1 MNFAWAYR
9 PLFSTSAGELRF
21 ASPVWLLLL
30 LAVPIVLAGALFL
43 HKRHPAVLRFSSASL
58 LKKAMANTA
67 SSTIWRTLLWTLRG
81 VALIAFIV
89 GMARPQYGRV
99 ERQAFSDGIDIL
111 LALDVSLS
119 MRANDFYPSRLE
131 AAKLV
136 VAEFVENRKGDRIGL
151 VIFGKDAAALVPL
164 TFDYPV
170 LAQFIQRI
178 QFSLVNGEQTAIGMG
193 LMTALSKLEDSKAKS
208 KVVILLT
215 DGENNAGRVGPLVA
229 AEAAKTLGIRVYTI
243 GVGSDAPAS
252 IFGGHEPGIDEEV
265 LTKIA
270 DMTGGLYFRATD
282 EKKLGGIYDQI
293 DKLEK
298 TRVESTQFENFRELA
313 PWLVMLA
320 LAALAGVAILRST
333 RWVEVP

>member
-1 MNFAWAYR
+1 MNFAWAYQ
-9 PLFSTSAGELRF
+9 PLFSTPAGELRF
-21 ASPVWLLLL
+21 ASPVWLMLL
-30 LAVPIVLAGALFL
+30 LAVPFVLAGALYL
-43 HKRHPAVLRFSSASL
+43 HQRHPAVLRFSSASL
-58 LKKAMANTA
+58 LKKAMASTA
-67 SSTIWRTLLWTLRG
+67 SSSVWRALVWTLRG
-81 VALIAFIV
+81 LALIALIV
-89 GMARPQYGRV
+89 GMARPQFGRE
-99 ERQAFSDGIDIL
+99 ERQAFSDGIDIM

-119 MRANDFYPSRLE
+119 MRANDFFPSRLE
-131 AAKLV
+131 AAKQVL
-136 VAEFVENRKGDRIGL
+136 AEFVENRKGDRIGL

-215 DGENNAGRVGPLVA
+215 DGENNAGRVAPLVA

-243 GVGSDAPAS
+243 GVGSDVPAS
-252 IFGGHEPGIDEEV
+252 IFGGREPGLDEEV
-265 LTKIA
+265 LTQIA

-282 EKKLGGIYDQI
+282 EKKLAGIYDQI

-320 LAALAGVAILRST
+320 LAALGGVAILKST